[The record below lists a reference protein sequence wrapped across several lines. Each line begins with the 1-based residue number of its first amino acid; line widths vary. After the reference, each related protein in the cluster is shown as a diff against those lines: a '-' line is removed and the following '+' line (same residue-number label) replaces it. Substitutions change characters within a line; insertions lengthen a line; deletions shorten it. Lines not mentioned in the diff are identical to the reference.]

1 MVDFMLDNLG
11 GPTEKFPDLG
21 FKAYIKIFNGYKLET
36 LCFADS
42 GKGKASF
49 LRFIFSGF
57 FDDFRVEHYSIRS
70 VVIKNDYAFFNS
82 YHICGQPDASCSVCG
97 KGIKKIFCCL

>member
-1 MVDFMLDNLG
+1 MISISDSVCIKLAVQVVNLVLDNLG

-42 GKGKASF
+42 GKGKAAF
-49 LRFIFSGF
+49 LRFIFP
-57 FDDFRVEHYSIRS
+57 
-70 VVIKNDYAFFNS
+70 AFF
-82 YHICGQPDASCSVCG
+82 YKTFDTPAIIC
-97 KGIKKIFCCL
+97 